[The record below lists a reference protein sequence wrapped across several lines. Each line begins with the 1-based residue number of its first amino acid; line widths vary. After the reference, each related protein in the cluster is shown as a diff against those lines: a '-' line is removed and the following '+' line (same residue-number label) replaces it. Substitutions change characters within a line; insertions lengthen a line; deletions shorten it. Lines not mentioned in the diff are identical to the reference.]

1 MIDHPLVGN
10 RLINVPLLLREE
22 KCEAVVAALMDKLGL
37 RKLEAI
43 DATSIEAAQM
53 RHASL
58 FERANANDRHRP
70 YDLIDGVAIIQIHGT
85 LMQRASDFMAWLFD
99 LSGYNLIEA
108 QIEQA
113 MDDSDVRAILLD
125 VDSPGGEVAGCFDLA
140 RKIRS
145 YSKRNGGKPIIG
157 AVNEQACSAA
167 YALIS
172 ACDEIH
178 MPETGTAGS
187 IGVWTALVDLTRAF
201 DQNGVNFTII
211 RAGDRKARGGPYEK
225 ADPATFAK
233 LQDWIEQT
241 RTQFATLVSDH
252 RGMSVDD
259 VLAQEG
265 DWFHG
270 DDTLKLGLVDGIGSF
285 EAIFERACKL
295 AA

>member
-37 RKLEAI
+37 RKLEGI
-43 DATSIEAAQM
+43 DNTSLEAAQM
-53 RHASL
+53 RNASM
-58 FERANANDRHRP
+58 FGFSEPERHRP
-70 YDLIDGVAIIQIHGT
+70 YALIDGVAIIQIHGT
-85 LMQRASDFMAWLFD
+85 LMQRASGFMAWLFD
-99 LSGYNLIEA
+99 VGGYNLIEA

-113 MDDSDVRAILLD
+113 MDDGEVRAILLD

-140 RKIRS
+140 RKIRG
-145 YSKRNGGKPIIG
+145 YAKANGGKPIIG
-157 AVNEQACSAA
+157 AVNESACSAA

-172 ACDEIH
+172 AADEIY
-178 MPETGTAGS
+178 MPETGMAGS

-201 DQNGVNFTII
+201 DKEGVSVTII
-211 RAGDRKARGGPYEK
+211 RAGERKARGGPYEK
-225 ADPATFAK
+225 ADRATIDK
-233 LQDWIEQT
+233 LYNWIEQT
-241 RTQFATLVSDH
+241 REQFATLVSDH
-252 RGMSVDD
+252 RGITVDD

-270 DDTLKLGLVDGIGSF
+270 DETLSRGLVDGIGSF
-285 EAIFERACKL
+285 EAIFERAREL

>member
-37 RKLEAI
+37 RKLEGI
-43 DATSIEAAQM
+43 DATSLDAAKM
-53 RHASL
+53 RNASL
-58 FERANANDRHRP
+58 FGSEPERYRP
-70 YDLIDGVAIIQIHGT
+70 YTLIDGVAIIQIHGT
-85 LMQRASDFMAWLFD
+85 LMQRASGFMAWLFD
-99 LSGYNLIEA
+99 VGGYNLIEA
-108 QIEQA
+108 QVEQA
-113 MDDSDVRAILLD
+113 MDDTEVRAILLD

-140 RKIRS
+140 RKIRG
-145 YSKRNGGKPIIG
+145 YSKRNGGKPIVG
-157 AVNEQACSAA
+157 AVNESACSAA

-172 ACDEIH
+172 ASDEIF
-178 MPETGTAGS
+178 MPETGMAGS

-201 DQNGVNFTII
+201 DKEGVNVTII

-225 ADPATFAK
+225 ADKATIDK
-233 LQDWIEQT
+233 LYNWIEQT
-241 RTQFATLVSDH
+241 RTQFATLISDH
-252 RGMSVDD
+252 RGVTVDA

-270 DDTLKLGLVDGIGSF
+270 DETLTRGLVDGIGSF
-285 EAIFERACKL
+285 EAIFERAREL